1 MEITAVTAAAGGL
14 CAQQLTSDASAVLS
28 AVVHALRLREGAFS
42 DPADRKIPALFRMFS
57 CSYICFVL
65 FPCQDC
71 DPGSG
76 RMMVIRD
83 FREAC
88 RFQRSFDF
96 LHGVVFHPV
105 NDLFKL
111 Q

>member
-1 MEITAVTAAAGGL
+1 MEITAVAAAAESL
-14 CAQQLTSDASAVLS
+14 CVQQLTSDASAVLP
-28 AVVHALRLREGAFS
+28 AVVHALRLREGVFS

-57 CSYICFVL
+57 FSYIRFVL
-65 FPCQDC
+65 FPCQDR

-76 RMMVIRD
+76 RMMIARD

-96 LHGVVFHPV
+96 LHGVVLHPV